1 MEGEA
6 WALRATLNIVVNMG
20 LTNVLFEMDNKSV
33 VDKVKNTKKD
43 ESEAG
48 IIISECEEILASNK
62 TFHLGF

>member
-1 MEGEA
+1 MR
-6 WALRATLNIVVNMG
+6 WITSQS
-20 LTNVLFEMDNKSV
+20 LTI
-33 VDKVKNTKKD
+33 KVKNTKKD